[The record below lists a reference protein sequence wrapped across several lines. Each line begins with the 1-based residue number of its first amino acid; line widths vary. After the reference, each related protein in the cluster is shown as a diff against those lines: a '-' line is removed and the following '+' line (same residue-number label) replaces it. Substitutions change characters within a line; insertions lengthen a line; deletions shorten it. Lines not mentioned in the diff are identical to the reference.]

1 METWRLGL
9 ADEHGDKQ
17 PQGGRKP
24 KVLGGRPGPN
34 VPVAPGPQAQAAGTG
49 SAAPNGQSAQ
59 QKLFLKFW
67 HGVELRR
74 VVDALVLGVVG
85 GLAAQLFEWMLGV
98 CAHFFLYDIAGYMPP
113 LISDFGVLHP
123 EVIGRHGLWLIPV
136 VTTLGGLISGLLVFT
151 FAPEAEGHGTDT
163 VVNAFHRA
171 RGQIRARVA
180 PLKMVAS
187 AITIGSGGS
196 AGREGP
202 TALITAGFGSIYAN
216 MLKRTDQE
224 RRFLIVVGMAAGL
237 SAVFRSPLGTAIF
250 AIEVLYS
257 AMEFESRLLIYTML
271 ASVVAYAVNGIFVGL
286 HPLFQ
291 VPANMLEPDF
301 HRYPWYALL
310 GIAGGVV
317 GTVLPV
323 AFYRVRDGFH
333 RIPCPRIFKPA
344 IGGLVVGLIALKF
357 PQVLGGGY
365 GWIQMAILGKLTL
378 GVLAVLMGLKIVALS
393 FTVGSGGSGGVFAP
407 SLFVGAMLGGVVAAV
422 FHQPAAPFVIVGMAA
437 LFAAA
442 ARVPVATLLMVCE
455 MTGGYQLLV
464 PAGLAVA
471 LAFLAQN
478 WLSQGLKYR
487 SLYEAQVPTP
497 AQSPAHY
504 VEELNAAFE
513 LIRAHQLKQPSLVNE
528 LDMTALMQSGISVA
542 LSPGEQMFMGQVKQG
557 SPLAGQTIAQLCGAY
572 EHEALKVLA
581 VFRGGEVLLPHDSS
595 KLVEND
601 RVLLLSSPE
610 TKEKLA
616 EGFALN

>member
-1 METWRLGL
+1 L
-9 ADEHGDKQ
+9 ADEQRDKQ
-17 PQGGRKP
+17 PQGGGQP
-24 KVLGGRPGPN
+24 EVLGVRPEPSG
-34 VPVAPGPQAQAAGTG
+34 QTAA
-49 SAAPNGQSAQ
+49 AADAATTFPSEGARER
-59 QKLFLKFW
+59 FLKFW
-67 HGVELRR
+67 HKVELRR

-85 GLAAQLFEWMLGV
+85 GLAAQVFEWMLRV
-98 CAHFFLYDIAGYMPP
+98 CAHLFLYDIAGYVQPS
-113 LISDFGVLHP
+113 ISDFGGLHA
-123 EVIGRHGLWLIPV
+123 EAIGRHGLWLIPV
-136 VTTLGGLISGLLVFT
+136 ATTLGGLISGILVFT

-163 VVNAFHRA
+163 VVNAFHRM
-171 RGQIRARVA
+171 RGNIRARVA

-216 MLKRTDQE
+216 MFKRTDQE

-291 VPANMLEPDF
+291 VPANLMEPNY

-310 GIAGGVV
+310 GIMGGVV
-317 GTVLPV
+317 GTVLPE
-323 AFYRVRDGFH
+323 AFYKVRDLFH

-344 IGGLVVGLIALKF
+344 IGGLVVGVIALKF

-365 GWIQMAILGKLTL
+365 GWMQMAILGKLTL
-378 GVLAVLMGLKIVALS
+378 GVLAALLGLKIVALS

-471 LAFLAQN
+471 LSFLAQN

-513 LIRAHQLKQPSLVNE
+513 LIRAHQLKQPSLVHE
-528 LDMTALMQSGISVA
+528 LDMAALMQSGIAVS
-542 LSPGEQMFMGQVKQG
+542 LSAGEQMFMGEVKAG
-557 SPLAGQTIAQLCGAY
+557 SPLVGQTIAQVCGEY
-572 EHEALKVLA
+572 KSDVPKALA
-581 VFRGGEVLLPHDSS
+581 IFRGGEVLLPHDSS
-595 KLVEND
+595 KLQVAD
-601 RVLLLSSPE
+601 RVLMVASPGTKGELEKRLSS
-610 TKEKLA
+610 A
-616 EGFALN
+616 

>member
-1 METWRLGL
+1 M
-9 ADEHGDKQ
+9 ADEH
-17 PQGGRKP
+17 
-24 KVLGGRPGPN
+24 V
-34 VPVAPGPQAQAAGTG
+34 
-49 SAAPNGQSAQ
+49 NGQTARERRQ
-59 QKLFLKFW
+59 LLLRFW
-67 HGVELRR
+67 HKVELRR
-74 VVDALVLGVVG
+74 VLDALMLGVVG
-85 GLAAQLFEWMLGV
+85 GLAAQLFEWMLRV
-98 CAHFFLYDIAGYMPP
+98 CAHLFLYDIAGYMAP
-113 LISDFGVLHP
+113 LISDTGWLQP
-123 EVIGRHGLWLIPV
+123 EIIGRHGLWLIPL
-136 VTTLGGLISGLLVFT
+136 VTALGGLISGVLVFT

-163 VVNAFHRA
+163 VVKAFHQM
-171 RGQIRARVA
+171 RGKIRSRVA
-180 PLKMVAS
+180 PLKLVAS

-202 TALITAGFGSIYAN
+202 TALITAGTGAIYAN
-216 MLKRTDQE
+216 LFKRSDQE

-257 AMEFESRLLIYTML
+257 GMEFESRLLIYTL
-271 ASVVAYAVNGIFVGL
+271 LSSVVAYAVNGFFIGM
-286 HPLFQ
+286 HPLFS
-291 VPANMLEPDF
+291 VPASVVEPNY

-317 GTVLPV
+317 GTVLPEV
-323 AFYRVRDGFH
+323 FYKVRDGFH

-344 IGGLVVGLIALKF
+344 IGGLVVGLIALEF

-365 GWIQMAILGKLTL
+365 GWMQMAILGKLTL
-378 GVLAVLMGLKIVALS
+378 GVLAALLGLKIVALS

-407 SLFVGAMLGGVVAAV
+407 SLFVGAMLGGLVAAV

-464 PAGLAVA
+464 PAGLSVA

-513 LIRAHQLKQPSLVNE
+513 LIRAHQFKQTAQVHE
-528 LDMTALMQSGISVA
+528 LDMAALMQSGIPVT
-542 LSPGEQMFMGQVKQG
+542 LSPGEQMFMGTVPKG
-557 SPLAGQTIAQLCGAY
+557 SPLAGQTIAEVCAGYGDAP
-572 EHEALKVLA
+572 KVLA
-581 VFRGGEVLLPHDSS
+581 VFRGREVLLPHDST
-595 KLVEND
+595 KLLEQD
-601 RVLLLSSPE
+601 RALLISSPE
-610 TKEKLA
+610 TKEKMEQRLGIA
-616 EGFALN
+616 

>member
-1 METWRLGL
+1 M
-9 ADEHGDKQ
+9 ADEHVDKQ
-17 PQGGRKP
+17 PESERGP
-24 KVLGGRPGPN
+24 EVLGVRPETDE
-34 VPVAPGPQAQAAGTG
+34 QAAESG
-49 SAAPNGQSAQ
+49 AAVRAQ
-59 QKLFLKFW
+59 QHLLKFW

-85 GLAAQLFEWMLGV
+85 GLAAQLFEWMLRV
-98 CAHFFLYDIAGYMPP
+98 CAHLFLYDIAGYMGPE
-113 LISDFGVLHP
+113 IGNFGTLHA

-163 VVNAFHRA
+163 VVHAFHQL
-171 RGQIRARVA
+171 RGKIRARVA

-216 MLKRTDQE
+216 LLKRTDQE
-224 RRFLIVVGMAAGL
+224 RRFLIIVGMAAGL

-286 HPLFQ
+286 HPLFS
-291 VPANMLEPDF
+291 VPAAMLEPSY

-317 GTVLPV
+317 GTVLPEF
-323 AFYRVRDGFH
+323 FYKVRDLFH
-333 RIPCPRIFKPA
+333 RIPCPSIFKPA
-344 IGGLVVGLIALKF
+344 IGGLVVGLIALEW

-365 GWIQMAILGKLTL
+365 GWMQMAILGKLTL
-378 GVLAVLMGLKIVALS
+378 GVLAALLGLKIVALA

-407 SLFVGAMLGGVVAAV
+407 SLFVGAMLGGLVAAV
-422 FHQPAAPFVIVGMAA
+422 FHQPPAPFVIVGMAA

-442 ARVPVATLLMVCE
+442 ARVPVATLLMVVE

-513 LIRAHQLKQPSLVNE
+513 LIRAHQFKQPSLVHG
-528 LDMTALMQSGISVA
+528 LDMAALMQSGIPVTVSA
-542 LSPGEQMFMGQVKQG
+542 GEQIFMSRVQKG
-557 SPLAGQTIAQLCGAY
+557 SALAGQTIAQVCGEY
-572 EHEALKVLA
+572 GTDALKALA
-581 VFRGGEVLLPHDSS
+581 IFRGDEVLLPHDSS
-595 KLVEND
+595 RLEAED
-601 RVLLLSSPE
+601 RVLLVSSAE
-610 TKEKLA
+610 TKGMLEGKL
-616 EGFALN
+616 GN